1 MLTAATLLSL
11 MTLPG
16 DDFARERM
24 DYWHQCRG
32 PLATGWAPRGD
43 PPAQWSESKNI
54 KWKVEVPGS
63 GSSTPIVWGNRIFV
77 LTAVKTDRK
86 SAAPAPV
93 APPPS
98 GPEIPNLTTPVPD
111 TLYRFEV
118 LCLDRDTGNVLWRR
132 VAREE
137 VPRQG
142 HHPSHGYASGSP
154 VTDGKFLYVTFGSRG
169 FYCYDLD
176 GSLKWEADLGDMT
189 TKMGFG
195 EGASPALHGGSLVVP
210 WDHEGGSFIACLDA
224 ATGKE
229 RWRTARDERTTC
241 ATPLVVERDGA
252 AQVVTNGTNRT
263 RSYDLSTG
271 RLLWECGGQ
280 TANPIPSPVEHE
292 GTVLCMSG
300 FRGNAVFAIPLNAT
314 GDLTNGDKVAWKRTD
329 AAPYVASPLLHDGL
343 LYFTK
348 ERQGILSCAD
358 VKTGTL
364 HYGEQ
369 RLPGIGTLYASI
381 TGAAGKIYI
390 AGREGV
396 TLVLKHGPSCEI
408 LAENRLDEGMNAS
421 PVIVGKQ
428 LFLRGHKHLYCV
440 AAP

>member
-1 MLTAATLLSL
+1 MALAS
-11 MTLPG
+11 PSPE
-16 DDFARERM
+16 DDFARERL
-24 DYWHQCRG
+24 DHWHQWRG
-32 PLATGWAPRGD
+32 PLANGWAPRGD
-43 PPAQWSESKNI
+43 PPVQWSESKNI

-63 GSSTPIVWGNRIFV
+63 GSSTPIVWRNRVFV
-77 LTAVKTDRK
+77 LTAVKTERK
-86 SAAPAPV
+86 SGGPVPGAKAPPAP
-93 APPPS
+93 
-98 GPEIPNLTTPVPD
+98 ELPNLTTPVPD

-137 VPRQG
+137 VPHQG

-154 VTDGKFLYVTFGSRG
+154 VTDGKSLYATFGSRG
-169 FYCYDLD
+169 LYCYGLD
-176 GSLKWEADLGDMT
+176 GTLNWEADLGDMT

-195 EGASPALHGGSLVVP
+195 EGASPALHGGSLVVN

-229 RWRTARDERTTC
+229 RWRVARDERTTW
-241 ATPLVVERDGA
+241 ATPLMVERDGVT
-252 AQVVTNGTNRT
+252 QVVTNGTNRT
-263 RSYDLSTG
+263 RSYDLATG

-280 TANPIPSPVEHE
+280 TANPIPSPVNHE

-300 FRGNAVFAIPLNAT
+300 FRGNAIFAIPLNSR
-314 GDLTNGDKVAWKRTD
+314 GDLTDGGKVDWKRTD
-329 AAPYVASPLLHDGL
+329 AAPYVASPLLCDGL

-358 VKTGTL
+358 ARTGNP
-364 HYGEQ
+364 HYDGQ

-381 TGAAGKIYI
+381 VGAAGKVYI

-396 TLVLKHGPSCEI
+396 TLVLKHGPSYEI

-421 PVIVGKQ
+421 PAIVGKQ
-428 LFLRGHKHLYCV
+428 MFLRGHNHLYCV